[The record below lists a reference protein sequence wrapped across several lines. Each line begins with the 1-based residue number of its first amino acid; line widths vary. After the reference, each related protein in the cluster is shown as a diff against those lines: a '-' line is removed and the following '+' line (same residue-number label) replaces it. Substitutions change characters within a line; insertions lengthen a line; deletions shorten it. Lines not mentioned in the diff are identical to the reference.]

1 VKDLLRFVLH
11 DIEDE
16 WERLLQGLVQFTRLP
31 GGWIPTST
39 PSAGTCAGHIM
50 KRSSFPGSPTACWT
64 KSSKET
70 QHSALHGGYVKEVKK
85 LYARRNA

>member
-1 VKDLLRFVLH
+1 MGALAAGIGAIHTFTWRLDSNLH
-11 DIEDE
+11 SI
-16 WERLLQGLVQFTRLP
+16 
-31 GGWIPTST
+31 GWHV
-39 PSAGTCAGHIM
+39 CGHIM